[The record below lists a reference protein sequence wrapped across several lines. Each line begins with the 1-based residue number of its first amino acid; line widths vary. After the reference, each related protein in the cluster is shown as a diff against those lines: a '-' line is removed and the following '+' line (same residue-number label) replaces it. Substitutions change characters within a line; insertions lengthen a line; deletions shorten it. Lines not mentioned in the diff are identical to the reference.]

1 MLWEW
6 LASLQN
12 QTGKR
17 ATDVLGC
24 LHRPFDLYLTW
35 SLLHPVKNQV
45 HTQQKPTG
53 HLAALTHHCSA
64 RHKETK
70 AVLRS
75 WRGLAYLCSSFLS
88 VLILVPGRWLAF
100 VMHTWDDLPPP
111 KKGGK
116 KEG

>member
-75 WRGLAYLCSSFLS
+75 
-88 VLILVPGRWLAF
+88 
-100 VMHTWDDLPPP
+100 
-111 KKGGK
+111 
-116 KEG
+116 